1 MGFLPGVL
9 RSLDIMSAT
18 AHLLGG
24 FSEGM
29 ARVIKLV
36 VGRVGVM
43 G

>member
-1 MGFLPGVL
+1 MGFLLGVL

-18 AHLLGG
+18 AHLSS